1 MNPTEIKL
9 ALSSLGGRANKK
21 LGQHFL
27 IDPAALQSIVDAAD
41 IQPNDRVL
49 EIGPGLGVLTGA
61 LIERGA
67 SIIAIEQDRRF
78 IEYLTDLFLTP
89 PSPLMLRGGSDR
101 PVRTPLTIRG
111 AGALKQNGGKFHIL
125 HGDAARLDWNEL
137 VGDSPWKFV
146 SNLPYSITSLALRK
160 ALWSPRPPSK
170 VVVLVQREV
179 AERAIANSSPSGS
192 PSVRGRAKTSLLSLM
207 VALASRSARIVKRVP
222 AGAFYPPPK
231 VESAILSIDPLSI
244 AERQKKWGI
253 DPERVMSLAKRGF
266 AHPRKFLASNLGL
279 ADPSILESI
288 GLDRRVRAE
297 DLSPEQWVELTKG
310 IKE

>member
-1 MNPTEIKL
+1 MTPSEIKS

-27 IDPAALQSIVDAAD
+27 IDAAALRSIVDAAE
-41 IQPNDRVL
+41 IHPGDRVL
-49 EIGPGLGVLTGA
+49 EIGPGLGVLTEA
-61 LIERGA
+61 LRDRGA

-78 IEYLTDLFLTP
+78 VAYLVGAYCHTP
-89 PSPLMLRGGSDR
+89 PRF
-101 PVRTPLTIRG
+101 I
-111 AGALKQNGGKFHIL
+111 

-137 VGDSPWKFV
+137 VGDGPWKFV

-160 ALWSPRPPSK
+160 ALWSPNPPSK

-179 AERAIANSSPSGS
+179 AERAIAKDG
-192 PSVRGRAKTSLLSLM
+192 KTSLLSLM

-231 VESAILSIDPLSI
+231 VESAILSIDPMSV

-279 ADPSILESI
+279 ANPSILESI
-288 GLDRRVRAE
+288 GINPRARAE
-297 DLSPEQWVELTKG
+297 DLSPEQWVELAKTM
-310 IKE
+310 KE